1 MAVDV
6 AVRVEVVVV
15 VVVVDVATLESLAGE
30 GHRTV
35 WQIQVLDSFFFVIFI
50 YTVCSGGV
58 GCMHK

>member
-1 MAVDV
+1 MALGCITVVVDV

-35 WQIQVLDSFFFVIFI
+35 WHI
-50 YTVCSGGV
+50 
-58 GCMHK
+58 